1 MTEQPSESELRWAG
15 PSLQFAAIGAAMQ
28 TVIEGAERVSRYFV
42 TAGALGVSQ
51 ERAQEILQEAQGLAA
66 GSTPTKDEL
75 DRARQLL
82 YPEGAGE

>member
-1 MTEQPSESELRWAG
+1 MSKQPSESELRWAG

-28 TVIEGAERVSRYFV
+28 TVLEGAERMSSYFV

-51 ERAQEILQEAQGLAA
+51 DRAQEILEEAQGSAA

-82 YPEGAGE
+82 YREETSQ